1 MPVGGPGGTGRVA
14 AVLACHPMQIRAS
27 LLTVVRAAGLAGV
40 IATTAACTHASAN
53 LMVDVPR
60 ILPYQPPDIDD
71 ITGIDSDE
79 ADAAPGTGSGSAQSQ
94 HK

>member
-1 MPVGGPGGTGRVA
+1 
-14 AVLACHPMQIRAS
+14 MQIRAS
-27 LLTVVRAAGLAGV
+27 LLTIARVAALAGAATAAG
-40 IATTAACTHASAN
+40 ACTHAGGN

-60 ILPYQPPDIDD
+60 ILPYQAPDIDE

-79 ADAAPGTGSGSAQSQ
+79 ADEAPAPAPAQTP